1 MAAIVRFSSN
11 RYGLAELQQRHG
23 TLLGA
28 NYPRRWPVVLFSRVR
43 RALRRTMDRGG
54 VPTERARRFWQ
65 GAVVKLRHWL
75 QRQPWLRR
83 GGTAMAASWRG
94 AVHWFRA
101 LPRRTQ
107 VAAGATALGLVA
119 IATLWTVSSQG
130 QPRLMPAIFP
140 TPKIIGFYE
149 NAYTGSP
156 SSFPSVQAHYQ
167 SINTVLAFWYSI
179 TGSGQLKANQPN
191 LADARWI
198 ADHGVRMGILVNNV
212 AGSSGSNAGML
223 TSSATRQ
230 KAIGTLAQLVQND
243 GYRAVNIDFEDLP
256 PSVSSNL
263 TQFMADLRTALPS
276 DIQLSIDV
284 FPPIGVPTSLNSA
297 YNYSALAPYVNYEV
311 IMLYDHH
318 SSGGPAGPISPW
330 SWVTEN
336 MHSLLHTY
344 GVPASKLVLAAG
356 VYGYD
361 WPEGQTTAA
370 ELPLTSVMALQKEY
384 SASIHLDPTSRNPY
398 FTYTTASGQKHVVW
412 FQNQTTV
419 AQRVTLAK
427 QLHLNGVAIWALGE
441 ETPAVWGAIAA
452 NL

>member
-1 MAAIVRFSSN
+1 MDV
-11 RYGLAELQQRHG
+11 
-23 TLLGA
+23 
-28 NYPRRWPVVLFSRVR
+28 SRAR
-43 RALRRTMDRGG
+43 RALRSLIDRGLAR
-54 VPTERARRFWQ
+54 TERARRLVEKAW
-65 GAVVKLRHWL
+65 GEM
-75 QRQPWLRR
+75 RQAAEQKAWLRR
-83 GGTAMAASWRG
+83 SK
-94 AVHWFRA
+94 AVIGVSGRRAVRRFRS
-101 LPRRTQ
+101 LPRPTQ
-107 VAAGATALGLVA
+107 LAAGATALAVVFVA
-119 IATLWTVSSQG
+119 TIWTVASQG

-156 SSFPSVQAHYQ
+156 SSFPSVQAHYA

-179 TGSGQLKANQPN
+179 TGDGQLKANQPN
-191 LADARWI
+191 LTDARWI

-223 TSSATRQ
+223 TNSATRQ

-243 GYRAVNIDFEDLP
+243 GYRAVNIDFEGLP
-256 PSVSSNL
+256 PSASSNL
-263 TQFMADLRTALPS
+263 TRFIADLRTALPS

-284 FPPIGVPTSLNSA
+284 FPPLGVPTGLNGA
-297 YNYSALAPYVNYEV
+297 YNYSALAPHVNYEV

-318 SSGGPAGPISPW
+318 ASGGPAGPISPW
-330 SWVTEN
+330 NWVTEN
-336 MHSLLHTY
+336 LDSLRHTY

-370 ELPLTSVMALQKEY
+370 ELPLTSVMALQKQY
-384 SASIHLDPTSRNPY
+384 GARVRLDPTSRNPY
-398 FTYTTASGQKHVVW
+398 FTYTAANGQKHVVW

-427 QLHLNGVAIWALGE
+427 QQHLNGVAIWALGE
-441 ETPAVWGAIAA
+441 ETPAVWSSIAA
-452 NL
+452 HL